1 MWEKIGNYAL
11 KIYERIREFYAT
23 PGNVGLKILFSAL
36 GCFVIGFLLPL
47 ILIIIVI
54 AAWVFYQDLN
64 SGPISGG
71 KNCPLPPPEEQVE
84 PAKQSRPL
92 KEAQFFSRLRPDSV
106 RFFLGEVE
114 SCR

>member
-1 MWEKIGNYAL
+1 MWEKFGNCVL
-11 KIYERIREFYAT
+11 KMYERIKEFYAT

-36 GCFVIGFLLPL
+36 GCFVFGFLLPL
-47 ILIIIVI
+47 MLIIVLI

-84 PAKQSRPL
+84 PAKQSWPL
-92 KEAQFFSRLRPDSV
+92 KEAQLRDRLIPNFSPLFSHQA
-106 RFFLGEVE
+106 G

>member
-1 MWEKIGNYAL
+1 MWEKIGNFAL
-11 KIYERIREFYAT
+11 KIYERIKEFYAA

-36 GCFVIGFLLPL
+36 GCFVFGFLLPL
-47 ILIIIVI
+47 MLIIVLI

-84 PAKQSRPL
+84 PAKQSCPL
-92 KEAQFFSRLRPDSV
+92 KEIQLNTRLTPDFVRSLSLKIGSRS
-106 RFFLGEVE
+106 
-114 SCR
+114 

>member
-1 MWEKIGNYAL
+1 MWEKFGNYAL
-11 KIYERIREFYAT
+11 TIYERIKEFYTT

-36 GCFVIGFLLPL
+36 GCFVFGFLLPL
-47 ILIIIVI
+47 MLIIVLI

-84 PAKQSRPL
+84 PAQQIWPL
-92 KEAQFFSRLRPDSV
+92 KETQFRSHLSPATQSLFHS
-106 RFFLGEVE
+106 
-114 SCR
+114 